1 MFDNSFGGSSH
12 EVGGGRKASC
22 GDGNGRGNCFIFLN
36 LMLWWTMRCD
46 GQYCLNL
53 NSNLD

>member
-1 MFDNSFGGSSH
+1 MKWVEVARLVVVMAMEEGIDSFL
-12 EVGGGRKASC
+12 
-22 GDGNGRGNCFIFLN
+22 CFIFMN